1 MQVENESGKWVKLT
15 GEAMTQL
22 GCPEGATTAYALA
35 YSKDR
40 DQEFL
45 QEKEVC
51 LGSGYIIVHA

>member
-1 MQVENESGKWVKLT
+1 
-15 GEAMTQL
+15 MTQL

-51 LGSGYIIVHA
+51 LGSGYILYMLDITFLSAFS